1 MRAMKD
7 SGIAWIDKIPLGW
20 TIKRLK
26 WIVKFE
32 KGLPITKDD
41 LIKQG
46 VPVVSYGQIHSKANN
61 GTHLRHDLIRY
72 VSEKYLE
79 SNPLSLGKK
88 GDIFFADTSE
98 DYAGIGNAVLIDVDS
113 PVFAGY
119 HTVIVRPDDQ
129 VYSRYLAYLF
139 LTDAWRSQLCSR
151 ASGIKVFS
159 ITQGLLK
166 KTTVILPPAEKAI
179 EMTAFLDRKCSQI
192 DAIIA
197 RQQEVIEK
205 LKAYKLSVITE
216 AVTKGLNPHA
226 PMKDSG
232 VEWIGE
238 IPEQWEIRRIGS
250 FAKVTSSKRIF
261 EESYVDEGVPF
272 YRSKEI
278 TDLSKGLNVQTE
290 IFIPKEIFA
299 QVSKVSPAPKSGD
312 ILLTS
317 IGTIGN
323 TWISDGRKFY
333 YKDGNITQIEANDS
347 FDSAYLEYCFSSNVV
362 LEQYTRL
369 AMGSTLLALTIV
381 KIKKILVVF
390 PPLNKKRKIV
400 RFLRIK
406 CGSIEN
412 IVKHKQSLINKLAA
426 YKKSLIYEVVT
437 GKKEVK

>member
-7 SGIAWIDKIPLGW
+7 SGIEWIGEIPEDW
-20 TIKRLK
+20 NVKR
-26 WIVKFE
+26 VKAVLCERNESNNPIQTDRILSLTNDRGVIPYEE
-32 KGLPITKDD
+32 KGDVGNKSKED
-41 LIKQG
+41 LTGYKLAY
-46 VPVVSYGQIHSKANN
+46 P
-61 GTHLRHDLIRY
+61 
-72 VSEKYLE
+72 
-79 SNPLSLGKK
+79 
-88 GDIFFADTSE
+88 GDIVLNSMNVF
-98 DYAGIGNAVLIDVDS
+98 IGSVALSSYFGCVS
-113 PVFAGY
+113 PVYYMLYPRNKNDSVSFY
-119 HTVIVRPDDQ
+119 N
-129 VYSRYLAYLF
+129 YLF
-139 LTDAWRSQLCSR
+139 QTKELQTKLHGYGNGIMEIRMRIQMSKLNSVQLP
-151 ASGIKVFS
+151 V
-159 ITQGLLK
+159 
-166 KTTVILPPAEKAI
+166 PPSDVQQKIADY
-179 EMTAFLDRKCSQI
+179 LDRKCSQI

-390 PPLNKKRKIV
+390 PPLNEQRKIV